1 MFTDL
6 VARDTPGASGTV
18 PAAEPGAR
26 ARFLQLLA
34 TALQQGQLV
43 RLVLGQHIGT
53 DATLDRVLARPVHL
67 RGQPHLQLVYRHR
80 TKDITKNHPLAEAL
94 AVLSDLIG
102 PVFRNA
108 HLFTDRQ
115 EAQLTCKEKGGRD
128 KSLLR
133 VGRLQPADR
142 EGAGDTDGD
151 ASGQPAAHNREK
163 QRPLDLRQP
172 HWQDLGLATAQGTLV
187 PAMARKWKQINKFT
201 EIFAA
206 ALESSALAQQQEI
219 RVIDFG
225 SGKAY
230 LTFAMHEWLRAH
242 GKAPQVTG
250 VELRTELVELCNQAA
265 QRHGLTGLRFDAGDV
280 RDYPTPQVDAMIAL
294 HACDTATDFALHL
307 GLQAGARLIVCS
319 PCCHK
324 ELRPQFQL
332 PAPLRPLLQHGVH
345 LGQEAEMVT
354 DSLRALLLD
363 AAGYDT
369 QVFEYVSLEHTN
381 KNKMIL
387 AVRRE
392 PPAANDA
399 EAQAAAEVRTR
410 TALQQVEDLKRFYGI
425 RHHSLQAQ
433 MQASGRLPTLP
444 PLPMSSPSPAP

>member
-6 VARDTPGASGTV
+6 VARDTPGAP

-34 TALQQGQLV
+34 TALQQGQLA
-43 RLVLGQHIGT
+43 RLVLGQHTGADT
-53 DATLDRVLARPVHL
+53 TLERVLARPVHL

-80 TKDITKNHPLAEAL
+80 TRDITKNHTIPEAL
-94 AVLSDLIG
+94 AVLAALIG

-115 EAQLTCKEKGGRD
+115 EAQFTFKEKGGRD

-133 VGRLQPADR
+133 VGRLSPAATAEVDH
-142 EGAGDTDGD
+142 ADGD
-151 ASGQPAAHNREK
+151 APGASTAHNREK
-163 QRPLDLRQP
+163 QRPLDLHQP
-172 HWQDLGLATAQGTLV
+172 YWQDLGLATTQGTLV
-187 PAMARKWKQINKFT
+187 PAMARKWKQINKFA

-206 ALESSALAQQQEI
+206 ALESSALAQQDEI

-230 LTFAMHEWLRAH
+230 LTFAMHEWLRRH
-242 GKAPQVTG
+242 GKTPQVTG
-250 VELRTELVELCNQAA
+250 VELRAELVELCNQAA

-369 QVFEYVSLEHTN
+369 RVFEYVSLEHTN

-392 PPAANDA
+392 PPAADDA
-399 EAQAAAEVRTR
+399 EALAAVQVHTR

-433 MQASGRLPTLP
+433 MQASGLLHAQPAAPALPAQA
-444 PLPMSSPSPAP
+444 SPA